1 MSQLG
6 MITLALTLTLCV
18 SLGCDNRS
26 KTEKA
31 MDAIKEKAGAAWG
44 KLKDLKNQG
53 EFVDAAKKQLAAGKD
68 KIDELTAKLK
78 EANPE
83 AKAKLD
89 EQIAKLKASL
99 SDAEAALMKA
109 ADEPEKSWESLKAK
123 ALEALQKADEA
134 MQ

>member
-1 MSQLG
+1 MSRFGFL
-6 MITLALTLTLCV
+6 TLALTL
-18 SLGCDNRS
+18 SLGFAIGCDNRS

-31 MDAIKEKAGAAWG
+31 MDALKEKAGSAWN
-44 KLKDLKNQG
+44 KLKDMKSQG
-53 EFVDAAKKQLAAGKD
+53 DFVDAAKKQLDAGKN
-68 KIDELTAKLK
+68 KLDELTAKLK

-99 SDAEAALMKA
+99 SDAEAALKKA

-123 ALEALQKADEA
+123 ALEALQKADQA